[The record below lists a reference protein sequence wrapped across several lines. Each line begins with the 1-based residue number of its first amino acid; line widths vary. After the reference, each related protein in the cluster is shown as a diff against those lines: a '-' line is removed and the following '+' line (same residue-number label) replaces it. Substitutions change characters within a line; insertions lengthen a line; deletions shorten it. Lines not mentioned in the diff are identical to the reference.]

1 VGRAGLRV
9 DPPRAARLRPPLLPA
24 GEDPALK
31 EALLEARLLAARGEP
46 SAALAAVDEVL
57 QADPD
62 QPEALLVRAEALQAL
77 QREPEAESA
86 LRRAIALDPDSAA
99 AWNALARLLHAT
111 ARDVE
116 ALEAAESA
124 HRQLGLPR
132 NARHVSAVALTL
144 LWIHR
149 EARRYREAIACAE
162 EGLARCPDAVLAQ
175 WATDVQREWDAADK
189 DRC

>member
-1 VGRAGLRV
+1 VLAT
-9 DPPRAARLRPPLLPA
+9 DP
-24 GEDPALK
+24 E
-31 EALLEARLLAARGEP
+31 
-46 SAALAAVDEVL
+46 
-57 QADPD
+57 

-77 QREPEAESA
+77 QREPEAEAA
-86 LRRAIALDPDSAA
+86 LRRAIELDADSSA

-111 ARDVE
+111 GRDGE
-116 ALEAAESA
+116 ALAAAEAA
-124 HRQLGLPR
+124 HRRLGLAQ
-132 NARHVSAVALTL
+132 NARHASAVALTL